1 MRTFTRRRM
10 LKSVAAA
17 AAGPLGFPFLNLA
30 HAQAAPV
37 PIGVAVP
44 LTGNAGPYGP
54 DMAEAAKRTAAKINN
69 AGGILGGR
77 RLELFIEDSESSAAV
92 AANLTQKFIN
102 VHKCQSCLGYW
113 GTPEG
118 MSSRPIVV
126 QNKVVLMVSS
136 AANAITEGD
145 TQGYVWRFQMK
156 ATDWGIVIG
165 RAAAGMKFKSVG
177 ILGLQNA
184 FVLPIMKV
192 FEERMKAAGVQVV
205 DSLIYNP
212 EQPSYRAEVERVFGK
227 KPDAVFCFGLLPDFV
242 SIIREVHRGGFESK
256 VIALSIMAD
265 AEGKFVQ
272 AVGPQVAEGI
282 RHFQPMPDVSAS
294 GYKKFVQLMGAPAGP
309 PVPVPAEHA
318 RPDGDHRARDGAGE
332 EPDGGGLVQADH
344 HRRQRPRPG
353 GRRRGRGAEAGARRK
368 ADQFPGCGIDV
379 RLHPQRRPAR
389 PRHGPVDHQG
399 RQERVR
405 RVRKAVAAERA
416 AGPEDEPQ
424 ADADANFSAAARYG
438 DLSSTR
444 SPPR

>member
-294 GYKKFVQLMGAPAGP
+294 GYKRFVQLMGAPPDRLFLFPPNTHDQMAITALAMERAKSPMAVDWSKQIITVGNGP
-309 PVPVPAEHA
+309 GQEVDDVAEA
-318 RPDGDHRARDGAGE
+318 LKLVREGKPINFQGAGSTCDFT
-332 EPDGGGLVQADH
+332 PNGDQL
-344 HRRQRPRPG
+344 
-353 GRRRGRGAEAGARRK
+353 GRGMGQWIIKGGKSVFVEYAK
-368 ADQFPGCGIDV
+368 P
-379 RLHPQRRPAR
+379 
-389 PRHGPVDHQG
+389 
-399 RQERVR
+399 
-405 RVRKAVAAERA
+405 
-416 AGPEDEPQ
+416 
-424 ADADANFSAAARYG
+424 
-438 DLSSTR
+438 
-444 SPPR
+444 